1 MFVLAAPLPGLG
13 RSNSQEAGLYRRLLN
28 ELYQLG
34 QITKPEFTSIEQKEG
49 TRSLGFK
56 GVVTFNIDGKSKKIE
71 ILEVESSKPLAQEK
85 AAERAYR
92 WIQGQ
97 GMLHDQ
103 LNSACMVGPNPIN
116 ARLSMNDYHPLS
128 VCAHQVGREALS

>member
-1 MFVLAAPLPGLG
+1 MFVLAAPLLGLG
-13 RSNSQEAGLYRRLLN
+13 MSNRQEAGLYRGLLHQM
-28 ELYQLG
+28 YQSG

-56 GVVTFNIDGKSKKIE
+56 GVVTFNIEGSSKKIE
-71 ILEVESSKPLAQEK
+71 SLEVESSKPLAQGK

-92 WIQGQ
+92 WLQSQ

-103 LNSACMVGPNPIN
+103 TQRVWWP
-116 ARLSMNDYHPLS
+116 
-128 VCAHQVGREALS
+128 